1 MLLKIEHLHKNYGS
15 VHALDD
21 VSLSLESGTVLGIV
35 GDNGAGKSTLMKCIT
50 GSETASGGS
59 IVLDNSPLPKGN
71 PYASREAGI
80 EMIYQNLGLC
90 LQQDVVENIFL
101 GREKRIKVMGL
112 ETPLLDLKGMERE
125 AQTLIG
131 RLNAEINVRKK
142 AGALSGGQQQAV
154 AIARA
159 LLFQPRLLIMDEP
172 TAALGVREVAIVLD
186 LIRAL
191 KKQGIAVIL
200 VSHRLGD
207 IFEVADRIVL
217 MRHGRL
223 IEDKLIT
230 ETSLSELTQ
239 KILCAGTLGDE
250 N

>member
-1 MLLKIEHLHKNYGS
+1 MLLQIEHLHKNYGS
-15 VHALDD
+15 VHALED

-50 GSETASGGS
+50 GAETPSSGS

-71 PYASREAGI
+71 PHASRQAGI
-80 EMIYQNLGLC
+80 EMIYQNLDLC
-90 LQQDVVENIFL
+90 LQQNVVENVFL
-101 GREKRIKVMGL
+101 GREKRTKIMGV
-112 ETPLLDLKGMERE
+112 ETPLLDLKKMEQE
-125 AQTLIG
+125 AQSLIG
-131 RLNAEINVRKK
+131 RMNAEINVRKK
-142 AGALSGGQQQAV
+142 AGTLSGGQQQAV

-172 TAALGVREVAIVLD
+172 TAALGVREVAIVLE
-186 LIRAL
+186 LIRSL

-200 VSHRLGD
+200 VTHRLRD

-217 MRHGRL
+217 MRHGKL

-230 ETSLSELTQ
+230 ETSLPELTQ
-239 KILCAGTLGDE
+239 KML
-250 N
+250 

>member
-1 MLLKIEHLHKNYGS
+1 MLLQIEHLHKYYGN

-21 VSLSLESGTVLGIV
+21 VSLALESGTVLGIV

-50 GSETASGGS
+50 GSEKPSGGA
-59 IVLDNSPLPKGN
+59 IFFDNSPLPKGS
-71 PYASREAGI
+71 PHASRQAGI
-80 EMIYQNLGLC
+80 EMIYQNLDLC

-101 GREKRIKVMGL
+101 GREKRIKVMGV
-112 ETPLLDLKGMERE
+112 EMPLLDITGMERE
-125 AQTLIG
+125 ARTLIG

-159 LLFQPRLLIMDEP
+159 LLFHPRLLIMDEP

-207 IFEVADRIVL
+207 IFEVADRVVL

-223 IEDKLIT
+223 IEDKLIA
-230 ETSLSELTQ
+230 ETSLPELTQ
-239 KILCAGTLGDE
+239 KIICGGTLGKK